1 MHAYSYQITTTTYSC
16 HVKPWE
22 KHNLYCHST
31 FLIRLPPIHNKT
43 KYQQCRSFC
52 SFPLRSLPFFLLL
65 VLKLQ
70 LPRSLNPLSKFQLC
84 FALDCF
90 KQIKT
95 FAPFFTKRE
104 SKGND
109 SVVSLPLPNGKER
122 GKTPFAFVSQDRIFT
137 YSLFLDHTHFTEPPK
152 SVPCSTWV
160 PLLTSLVSRPQPYQH
175 RISEQCS
182 SRVIPCTTSK

>member
-1 MHAYSYQITTTTYSC
+1 MS
-16 HVKPWE
+16 
-22 KHNLYCHST
+22 
-31 FLIRLPPIHNKT
+31 LILLF
-43 KYQQCRSFC
+43 SFTVTA
-52 SFPLRSLPFFLLL
+52 LFLLL

-160 PLLTSLVSRPQPYQH
+160 PLLTSLVSRPQPCQH
-175 RISEQCS
+175 RIPEQCS